1 MDELAALIIEK
12 LREDDGPREG
22 MVALASWWDSDSR
35 LNLMVQPVI
44 KNGVVSYN
52 ILKSIW
58 HDNAFSHHGAYQK
71 WLKMTDAQIA
81 SFPALEAVCNFETL
95 EGVARYLVATGKMG
109 ECNCMSQGGVYSVAV
124 GKRSNYLYSV
134 RAARCETTDE
144 VMQWLRLMDEMRAPI
159 E

>member
-12 LREDDGPREG
+12 LREDDGPSEG
-22 MVALASWWDSDSR
+22 VVALASWWDNDTR

-58 HDNAFSHHGAYQK
+58 RSETHYGGYGK
-71 WLKMTDAQIA
+71 WLRMTDAEIA

-95 EGVARYLVATGKMG
+95 EGVARYLFATGKMG
-109 ECNCMSQGGVYSVAV
+109 ECNCMSRGGVYSVAV
-124 GKRSNYLYSV
+124 GKRINRLF
-134 RAARCETTDE
+134 RAKGARCEDTDD
-144 VMQWLRLMDEMRAPI
+144 VMLWLRLMDEMRAPI